1 MHYHPPAA
9 DDSAR
14 QRFKRPHS
22 LVQTTS
28 AVLLMVAITLAAFS
42 FGGIFAITADD
53 ALPSASRAAANPS
66 LIAKTEQ
73 STTTPLAPL
82 TPTRPNAAVTGW

>member
-1 MHYHPPAA
+1 MHHHPPASG
-9 DDSAR
+9 DSMR
-14 QRFKRPHS
+14 QQLRGS
-22 LVQTTS
+22 NTLVQTTS
-28 AVLLMVAITLAAFS
+28 AVLLMLALTLAAFS

-53 ALPSASRAAANPS
+53 VMPSASRAAADPS

-82 TPTRPNAAVTGW
+82 TPTKPNAAVTGW